1 MEPTIV
7 WILICTFISNSA
19 YALVAP
25 FLPLEFAD
33 KGISS
38 HYIGLI
44 FAIYSVAVVICSPLV
59 GVTVSKM
66 GTTNLISGGVAI
78 MGTSFVCF
86 GFIEAMDKQIHILSL
101 GFTLRFI

>member
-1 MEPTIV
+1 MTNTTIA

-38 HYIGLI
+38 HYVGLI
-44 FAIYSVAVVICSPLV
+44 FAIYSVAVVICSPCV
-59 GVTVSKM
+59 GMTVSHV
-66 GTTNLISGGVAI
+66 GTTNLISTGVAI
-78 MGTSFVCF
+78 MGLSFICF
-86 GFIEAMDKQIHILSL
+86 GFIGGMESQ
-101 GFTLRFI
+101 T